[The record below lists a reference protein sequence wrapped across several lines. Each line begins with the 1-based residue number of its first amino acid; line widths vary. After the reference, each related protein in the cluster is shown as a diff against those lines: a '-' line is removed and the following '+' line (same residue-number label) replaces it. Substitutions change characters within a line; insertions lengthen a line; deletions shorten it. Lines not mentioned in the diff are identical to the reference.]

1 MKYVR
6 RLEEITKEDVAIAGG
21 KGANMGEMIRIGMP
35 VPSGF
40 IVTTAAFDKLI
51 QIHDIGEKIK
61 AMLDAVNVEDT
72 NMLMS
77 TSQRIK
83 ELIISQGFPNEIKS
97 EIIEAYKKLSSV
109 DKDVK
114 SSTNLT
120 ESDAVFVAVRSSA
133 TAEDLPEASFAGQQ
147 ASFLNVKHEENLIEA
162 VKKCW
167 ASLYEPRAIFYR
179 RIHNFNNPSIAVVV
193 QKMINSDKSGVIFT
207 VDPISGENVMIIE
220 SIWGLGEYLVLGE
233 ISPDHY
239 VVDKTG
245 KVLLKKIGQ
254 KPIALVRDHATGK
267 SIQIK
272 TSDEKIGVQV
282 LTDDEISKLVKY
294 GKQLEEH
301 YGKPQDVEFAI
312 EQSSIMIVQ
321 TRPVTTKTK
330 ITEGKKMTGV
340 RILQGTGASP
350 GIATGKVK
358 IVKNIKEIV
367 KIEEGDIL
375 VTAMTSP
382 DLVPKMSKSAAII
395 TDLGGATSHAAIV
408 SREMGLPAI
417 VGTGNGTS
425 ILRDGQIVTVDA
437 YNGIVYEGVVSIKVE
452 KPRDLSHLEKTKTK
466 VKVNLVFAD
475 KMEVASI
482 TDGVG
487 LLRIEHMVTKSGIHP
502 AKLVREGRS
511 EEYVQILINGIK
523 PIAAKFYP
531 NPVWVRTLDA
541 RSDEFRNLEGGDVEP
556 YEDNPMLGWHGI
568 RRSLDEPDILK
579 AEFKAIKR
587 MRAEGLD
594 NIHVMLPF
602 VIIPSEFK
610 KARDIADEIG
620 MGDNFN
626 MGIMV
631 ETPACVFSID
641 EFCKEGIDFASF
653 GTNDLTMLT
662 LGVDRNNAKIAKL
675 HSEFHPSVLHM
686 LHHVIDRCNKY
697 NVESSICG
705 EAGSNPEMVKL
716 LVKFGIKSV
725 SCNIDAVYKIRE
737 AVLSAEKEQHQRSGF

>member
-1 MKYVR
+1 MTYVR
-6 RLEEITKEDVAIAGG
+6 RLEEITKEDTAIAGG

-35 VPSGF
+35 VPPGF
-40 IVTTAAFDKLI
+40 IVTTAAFEKLI
-51 QIHDIGEKIK
+51 QIHGIKDKIE
-61 AMLDAVNVEDT
+61 AMLDAINVEDT

-77 TSQRIK
+77 ASQKIK
-83 ELIISQGFPNEIKS
+83 ELIISQDFPNEIKS
-97 EIIEAYKKLSSV
+97 EIIDSYKKLSRI
-109 DKDVK
+109 DKD
-114 SSTNLT
+114 SASITDLT
-120 ESDAVFVAVRSSA
+120 ESDAAFVAVRSSA
-133 TAEDLPEASFAGQQ
+133 TAEDLPGASFAGQQ
-147 ASFLNVKHEENLIEA
+147 ASFLNVKHEEDLIEA

-179 RIHNFNNPSIAVVV
+179 RKHDFKNPSIAVVV
-193 QKMINSDKSGVIFT
+193 QRMIDSDKSGVIFT
-207 VDPISGENVMIIE
+207 VDPTSGENVTIIE
-220 SIWGLGEYLVLGE
+220 AIWGLGEYLVLGE
-233 ISPDHY
+233 VSPDHY
-239 VVDKTG
+239 VVDKTR
-245 KVLLKKIGQ
+245 KILQKKIGQ
-254 KPIALVRDHATGK
+254 KSIALVRDHVTGK
-267 SIQIK
+267 SIQVK
-272 TSDEKIGVQV
+272 TPDEKIGAQV

-312 EQSSIMIVQ
+312 EQSIIKIVQ
-321 TRPVTTKTK
+321 TRPVTTKAK
-330 ITEGKKMTGV
+330 ITEGKMIGIK
-340 RILQGTGASP
+340 ILYGMGASP

-358 IVKNIKEIV
+358 IIKNTSEIS

-375 VTAMTSP
+375 VTTMTSP

-425 ILRDGQIVTVDA
+425 ILKDGQIVTADA
-437 YNGIVYEGVVSIKVE
+437 YNGIVYDGIVSIDVE
-452 KPRDLSHLEKTKTK
+452 KPHEPTHLEKTQTK

-475 KMEVASI
+475 KMEVASK

-487 LLRIEHMVTKSGIHP
+487 LLRIEHMITKSGIHP

-511 EEYVQILINGIK
+511 EEYIQILINGIK
-523 PIAAKFYP
+523 PIASKFYP

-541 RSDEFRNLEGGDVEP
+541 RSDEFRNLEGGDAEP
-556 YEDNPMLGWHGI
+556 HEDNPMLGWHGI

-579 AEFKAIKR
+579 AEFEAIKR
-587 MRAEGLD
+587 MRTEGFD

-602 VIIPSEFK
+602 VIVASEFK
-610 KARDIADEIG
+610 KAKDIANEIK
-620 MGDNFN
+620 MGNNFK

-662 LGVDRNNAKIAKL
+662 LGVDRNNAKISRL

-686 LHHVIDRCNKY
+686 LHHVIDICNRY

-705 EAGSNPEMVKL
+705 EAGSNTEMVKL
-716 LVKFGIKSV
+716 LVKWGIRSI
-725 SCNIDAVYKIRE
+725 SCNMDAVYKIRE
-737 AVLSAEKEQHQRSGF
+737 AVLLVEKEQR

>member
-1 MKYVR
+1 MTYVR
-6 RLEEITKEDVAIAGG
+6 RLEEITKEDIAIVGG
-21 KGANMGEMIRIGMP
+21 KGANMGEMIHIGMP
-35 VPSGF
+35 VPPGF
-40 IVTTAAFDKLI
+40 IVTTAAFEKLI
-51 QIHDIGEKIK
+51 QIHGIRDKIK
-61 AMLDAVNVEDT
+61 AMLDTINVEDT

-77 TSQRIK
+77 TSQKIK
-83 ELIISQGFPNEIKS
+83 ELIISQDFPNEIKT
-97 EIIEAYKKLSSV
+97 EIIDFYKKLSSIG
-109 DKDVK
+109 KD
-114 SSTNLT
+114 SASITGLT
-120 ESDAVFVAVRSSA
+120 ESDAAFVAVRSSA
-133 TAEDLPEASFAGQQ
+133 TAEDLPGASFAGQQ
-147 ASFLNVKHEENLIEA
+147 ASFLNVKDEENLIEA

-179 RIHNFNNPSIAVVV
+179 KKHDFKNPSIAVII
-193 QKMINSDKSGVIFT
+193 QKMIDSDKSGVIFT
-207 VDPISGENVMIIE
+207 VDPTSGENVTVIE
-220 SIWGLGEYLVLGE
+220 AIWGLGEYLVLGE

-245 KVLLKKIGQ
+245 KILQKKIGQ
-254 KPIALVRDHATGK
+254 KSIALVRDHITGK
-267 SIQIK
+267 SVQTK
-272 TSDEKIGVQV
+272 TPDEKIGAQV
-282 LTDDEISKLVKY
+282 LTDDEISNLVKY

-301 YGKPQDVEFAI
+301 YGKSQDIEFAI
-312 EQSSIMIVQ
+312 ERSTIKIVQ
-321 TRPVTTKTK
+321 TRPVTTKAK
-330 ITEGKKMTGV
+330 ITEGKMTGIK
-340 RILQGTGASP
+340 ILYGMGASP

-358 IVKNIKEIV
+358 IIKNTSEIS

-425 ILRDGQIVTVDA
+425 ILKDGQIVTADA
-437 YNGIVYEGVVSIKVE
+437 YNGIVYDGIVSIDVE
-452 KPRDLSHLEKTKTK
+452 KPHEPVHLEKTKTK

-475 KMEVASI
+475 KMEIASK

-487 LLRIEHMVTKSGIHP
+487 LLRIEHMITKSGIHP
-502 AKLVREGRS
+502 AKLVRESRS
-511 EEYVQILINGIK
+511 EEYIQILINGIK

-541 RSDEFRNLEGGDVEP
+541 RSDEFRNLEGGDAEP
-556 YEDNPMLGWHGI
+556 HEDNPMLGWHGI

-579 AEFKAIKR
+579 AEFEAIKR
-587 MRAEGLD
+587 MRTEGFD

-602 VIIPSEFK
+602 VISASEFK
-610 KARDIADEIG
+610 KAKDIANEIK
-620 MGDNFN
+620 MGNNFK

-662 LGVDRNNAKIAKL
+662 LGVDRNNAKISRL

-686 LHHVIDRCNKY
+686 LHHVIDICNKY

-705 EAGSNPEMVKL
+705 EAGSNTEMVKI
-716 LVKFGIKSV
+716 LVKWGIRSI
-725 SCNIDAVYKIRE
+725 SCNMDAIYKIRE
-737 AVLSAEKEQHQRSGF
+737 AVLSAEKEQR